1 MRIRPIINEKGE
13 ILMKSKELCIFL
25 ERLRFARNI
34 SQEAFTDDVVSIRQ
48 YRRYLSGESDIPF
61 QIIAKLTSRLG
72 VKTDNLLR
80 EFEVAK
86 LEETNAINKLYNL
99 AVNYSQDEFIEFSK
113 KIPLDHIIEHSNR
126 MMYQHSIIINQ
137 MFTNKITKLEAAN
150 ANAKLINY
158 PKMLNQQ
165 IMTSVEMLILS
176 SFLDLFDESQHQK
189 IIEKITDYIKD
200 QSTVISGGNE
210 KFLSLILARLAKY
223 MGVKQDY
230 ESVIKYC
237 DQGIKRNLE
246 AKSYYLMDYFYYY
259 KSLAY
264 YRFGD
269 LESYE
274 KNLVNCFNV
283 LQFEG
288 NDKKIEKF
296 TNLIDKDY
304 DISFESFVTNYYLNR
319 QNKRQE

>member
-13 ILMKSKELCIFL
+13 IFMKSKELCIFL

-86 LEETNAINKLYNL
+86 LEETNVINKLYNL
-99 AVNYSQDEFIEFSK
+99 AVNYSQDEFMEYSK
-113 KIPLDHIIEHSNR
+113 RIPLDHIIDHSNR
-126 MMYQHSIIINQ
+126 MMYQHSIILNQ
-137 MFTNKITKLEAAN
+137 MYTKKITKLEAAN
-150 ANAKLINY
+150 ANAILINY

-176 SFLDLFDESQHQK
+176 SFLDLFDDSQHQK

-200 QSTVISGGNE
+200 QTTVISGGND
-210 KFLSLILARLAKY
+210 KFYSLVLARLAKY
-223 MGVKQDY
+223 MGVTQDY
-230 ESVIKYC
+230 KSVLKYC
-237 DQGIKRNLE
+237 DEGIRRNLE
-246 AKSYYLMDYFYYY
+246 SRSYYLMDYFFYYN
-259 KSLAY
+259 SLAY
-264 YRFGD
+264 YKLGNI
-269 LESYE
+269 EQYE
-274 KNLVNCFNV
+274 KNLVSCFNV
-283 LQFEG
+283 LQFEV

-304 DISFESFVTNYYLNR
+304 DISFEEFVTDYYQNR
-319 QNKRQE
+319 KNKITE